1 MSIASIQRRLGNL
14 ELTMADA
21 LIPDYPPLTP
31 PEVGAIAR
39 RVQLGGKLSK
49 TELDR
54 VARQSPI
61 IDGELLMTCHRGHL
75 TVKRYVGVDLAEI

>member
-1 MSIASIQRRLGNL
+1 LGNL

-21 LIPDYPPLTP
+21 LIPDYPHLTP

-39 RVQLGGKLSK
+39 RVQLGGRFTK

-54 VARQSPI
+54 LEQHSPI
-61 IDGELLMTCHRGHL
+61 VEGELLMTCHRRHL
-75 TVKRYVGVDLAEI
+75 TVKRYVGVDLAII